1 MSYIVRS
8 LTKSEL
14 EIYRLASQKGI
25 VHQYWEKDK
34 TVLSVI
40 LSAQT
45 LGQAKHKLF
54 G

>member
-14 EIYRLASQKGI
+14 EIYRRASKEEI
-25 VHQYWEKDK
+25 VRQYWKRGK

-40 LSAQT
+40 LAGRSLEQVRRV
-45 LGQAKHKLF
+45 LF